1 MKFSKNSY
9 WLNAGFFSLL
19 QNASNLVFGFG
30 GFYLLVRLLTK
41 PQMGAYTLF
50 VTVASIVEVARVGF
64 VKYGF
69 IKLRAEAPENER
81 HQLFGSALALNA
93 GFAVLISVAALLG
106 AKPLATIWN
115 APDLEQMFSVYAIT
129 SVLLVP
135 FFQFEYLRHAT
146 LDFKNVFFGYFIRNG
161 ILFFAIVLS
170 YFGIF
175 EIDIFKLALFNLGG
189 AMIASVFA
197 LYSDATIYKAGLT
210 FSKSWAL
217 KLAHYGK
224 FVVGTSLGA
233 MLYSAVDQF
242 MLGSMLS
249 TASVAIYNV
258 AGRITNLIN
267 IPSMSISAIV
277 FPKSAKLIA
286 TEGKDAVR
294 DLYERSVAAILCIAL
309 PAVLFVLLF
318 SDLIIGLIAPG
329 YQDSVPIL
337 QITIFM
343 SLVLPFSYQFGVT
356 LDSIGF
362 PNINFY
368 VTAAFFLINLSLN
381 YFWIRNFGVIGAAY
395 GTLSTTIAGFMVMQ
409 IILNRI
415 IGTKISRVLS
425 NVVVLYGQLFNQLR
439 RFFVKS

>member
-1 MKFSKNSY
+1 LKFSKNSY

-19 QNASNLVFGFG
+19 QNASNLLFGFG
-30 GFYLLVRLLTK
+30 GFYLLVRLLNK

-50 VTVASIVEVARVGF
+50 VTVTSIVEVARVGF
-64 VKYGF
+64 IKYGF
-69 IKLRAEAPENER
+69 IKLRAEAPDDQRN
-81 HQLFGSALALNA
+81 QLFGSALALNLA
-93 GFAVLISVAALLG
+93 FAVVVSMAALLG
-106 AKPLATIWN
+106 AKPLATVWN
-115 APDLEQMFSVYAIT
+115 APDLEHMFLVYAIT

-161 ILFFAIVLS
+161 ILFFVIVLS
-170 YFGIF
+170 YLDVFAV
-175 EIDIFKLALFNLGG
+175 DIFKLALFNLSG
-189 AMIASVFA
+189 ALVASSFA
-197 LYSDATIYKAGLT
+197 LYSDRDVYINGLT
-210 FSKSWAL
+210 FSKTWAL

-294 DLYERSVAAILCIAL
+294 DLYERSVAAILCIAI
-309 PAVLFVLLF
+309 PAVVFVLLF
-318 SDLIIGLIAPG
+318 SEFIIGLIAPG

-368 VTAAFFLINLSLN
+368 VTASFFLINLSLN

-395 GTLSTTIAGFMVMQ
+395 GTLSTTIAGFVVMQ
-409 IILNRI
+409 VILNRMI
-415 IGTKISRVLS
+415 KTSIVRILG
-425 NVVVLYGQLFNQLR
+425 NVVALYQQLFNQ
-439 RFFVKS
+439 VKSLIVKS